1 MNPYEQATNL
11 AAPWSAATKG
21 IFDGERLR
29 MEGQNRMATAL
40 AQQEQARARANLFDQ
55 QSAKTQAETDALK
68 QRSSLQTPEFGNKIA
83 AALNGLSDQQGTE
96 LTNFQTRGN
105 WGESRGAELPEGQE
119 GPPMPVANAQPD
131 WYNPQVAQRF
141 NQARGAHL
149 AGLGATGNTNGE
161 QMIDAYAK
169 LLGQNRIDQVI
180 QNPAQAAA
188 LGKAMAASQG
198 KALFHQGANGV
209 MDQFTGAETINDI
222 GRSAIAENRAQAN
235 SANAAAAQHLA
246 SRDLTRSKIGQAT
259 VNPDGSVSS
268 PVGKPLKLSA
278 TAEKELF
285 EADDNIKST
294 NSTIGLLQQA
304 KDFNNKAYSGYF
316 AKSRAVAR
324 SNLPGESEQANA
336 TIQLDNIMTTQALES
351 LKSTFG
357 AAPTEGERKIL
368 LDIQA
373 SADKTPKQREEII
386 DRAIK
391 AAENRMR
398 FNVNKA
404 KSLRSGTYNS
414 VDPQASPQGADIDAL
429 LKKYGN

>member
-1 MNPYEQATNL
+1 MN
-11 AAPWSAATKG
+11 
-21 IFDGERLR
+21 
-29 MEGQNRMATAL
+29 
-40 AQQEQARARANLFDQ
+40 
-55 QSAKTQAETDALK
+55 
-68 QRSSLQTPEFGNKIA
+68 
-83 AALNGLSDQQGTE
+83 
-96 LTNFQTRGN
+96 
-105 WGESRGAELPEGQE
+105 
-119 GPPMPVANAQPD
+119 QP
-131 WYNPQVAQRF
+131 
-141 NQARGAHL
+141 
-149 AGLGATGNTNGE
+149 
-161 QMIDAYAK
+161 
-169 LLGQNRIDQVI
+169 
-180 QNPAQAAA
+180 
-188 LGKAMAASQG
+188 
-198 KALFHQGANGV
+198 
-209 MDQFTGAETINDI
+209 
-222 GRSAIAENRAQAN
+222 
-235 SANAAAAQHLA
+235 
-246 SRDLTRSKIGQAT
+246 T
-259 VNPDGSVSS
+259 VNPDGSVTT
-268 PVGKPLKLSA
+268 PVGKPIKLSSA
-278 TAEKELF
+278 AEKELF

-294 NSTIGLLQQA
+294 NSTIDLLKQA
-304 KDFNNKAYSGYF
+304 KDYNNKAYSGYF

-373 SADKTPKQREEII
+373 SADKTPKQREDII